1 MKKKAGIVIIGIIMV
16 LVACS
21 GSITGE
27 LYIRDL
33 LDLADSPNQVYFTQ
47 GTVSVESLGSDNN
60 EELKE
65 MMTSWFRE
73 ATNFREVSVDYSTYL
88 VADIKI
94 PVTHVNNEQI
104 KKDEDLLSIIVKSD
118 KSGELDFGVRFK
130 KEVFSKIQQYIESE
144 YYQDISIKD
153 WDFTIDL
160 KNDTR
165 DAQTV
170 ILQTIYANAEPLL
183 LPVSTTINQRE
194 TIELGFPDILRDY
207 SYAEGEVF
215 FGKILL

>member
-47 GTVSVESLGSDNN
+47 GTLSIESLGSDNN

-118 KSGELDFGVRFK
+118 KSGELDFGVRFQK
-130 KEVFSKIQQYIESE
+130 KAFAKIQQYLKSE
-144 YYQDISIKD
+144 YFQDISIQD
-153 WDFTIDL
+153 WNFTIDL

-165 DAQTV
+165 ESQTV
-170 ILQTIYANAEPLL
+170 ILQTIYANDEPLL
-183 LPVSTTINQRE
+183 FPMSTSINERE
-194 TIELGFPDILRDY
+194 TIELSFPDILRDY
-207 SYAEGEVF
+207 GYAEGEVF
-215 FGKILL
+215 FGKIIL